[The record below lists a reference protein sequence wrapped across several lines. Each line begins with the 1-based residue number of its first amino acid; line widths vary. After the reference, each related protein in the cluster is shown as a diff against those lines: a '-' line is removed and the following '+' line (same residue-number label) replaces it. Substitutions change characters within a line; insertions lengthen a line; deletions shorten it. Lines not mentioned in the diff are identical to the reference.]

1 MRLGPSLTWYLVN
14 LKHVAVQ
21 ELCPLCKTEE
31 AGRERK
37 EDTTVENKRGVS
49 VEEAMHAWKP
59 DGHGGLDLNREYFAK
74 GADQS
79 SASRAAQETVRSR
92 FAAAPTV
99 ELTFAKQGQQAVH
112 MIAKTDQILGGQY
125 NDVIDRNAAKGFTVS
140 VSAAEHG
147 QKVVKQQ
154 EQSQATGLGF
164 GS

>member
-1 MRLGPSLTWYLVN
+1 
-14 LKHVAVQ
+14 VAVQ

-79 SASRAAQETVRSR
+79 SVSRAAQETVRSR
-92 FAAAPTV
+92 FAGAPTV
-99 ELTFAKQGQQAVH
+99 ELTFAKPGQQAVH
-112 MIAKTDQILGGQY
+112 MIAKTDQVLSGQY
-125 NDVIDRNAAKGFTVS
+125 NEIIDKNAAKGFQVT

-147 QKVVKQQ
+147 QKAVK
-154 EQSQATGLGF
+154 EQAQAQFAGLGF
-164 GS
+164 GI